1 MPDETSS
8 KAEDLMNIN
17 DTVIL
22 RNLPV
27 GTKVSIR
34 GGAVAEVTANPQDGG
49 WIYVKFLE
57 SPADPSKVGEEELV
71 FCTEVLSVV

>member
-1 MPDETSS
+1 MPDELQS

-34 GGAVAEVTANPQDGG
+34 GGAVAEVTANPEDGG
-49 WIYVKFLE
+49 WIYVKYLE
-57 SPADPSKVGEEELV
+57 SPSNPSKVGEEELV
-71 FCTEVLSVV
+71 FCTDVLKVV

>member
-1 MPDETSS
+1 MQS

-27 GTKVSIR
+27 GTKVALR
-34 GGAVAEVTANPQDGG
+34 GGAVAEVTANPEDGG
-49 WIYVKFLE
+49 WIYVKYVE
-57 SPADPSKVGEEELV
+57 SPNDASKVGEEELV
-71 FCTEVLSVV
+71 FCTDVLQVV

>member
-1 MPDETSS
+1 MPDPMQS

-27 GTKVSIR
+27 GTKLGLRS
-34 GGAVAEVTANPQDGG
+34 GAVAEVTANPEDGG

-71 FCTEVLSVV
+71 FCTDVVKVV

>member
-1 MPDETSS
+1 MPDPMQS

-27 GTKVSIR
+27 GTKVGLR
-34 GGAVAEVTANPQDGG
+34 GGAVAEVTANPEDGG

-71 FCTEVLSVV
+71 FCTDVVKVV

>member
-1 MPDETSS
+1 
-8 KAEDLMNIN
+8 MNIN

-27 GTKVSIR
+27 GAKVGLRS
-34 GGAVAEVTANPQDGG
+34 GAVAEVPANPEDGG

-57 SPADPSKVGEEELV
+57 SPADPS
-71 FCTEVLSVV
+71 

>member
-1 MPDETSS
+1 MPDPMQS

-34 GGAVAEVTANPQDGG
+34 GGAVAEVTANPEDGG

-57 SPADPSKVGEEELV
+57 SPNDPSKVGEEELV
-71 FCTEVLSVV
+71 FCTDVLKVV

>member
-1 MPDETSS
+1 MSDPLAS
-8 KAEDLMNIN
+8 KAEDLMNVN

-27 GTKVSIR
+27 GTKVSLR
-34 GGAVAEVTANPQDGG
+34 GGAVGEVTANPEDGG

-71 FCTEVLSVV
+71 FCTEVLKVV